1 MDPVFFM
8 FQRILLSMLGLQMI
22 CQCLL
27 AGQGKTTH
35 WTQAFVAF
43 PLMNSLNV
51 MVHPFLAFVGFK
63 TIFIWAAFLHN
74 R

>member
-1 MDPVFFM
+1 MDPFFLM

-27 AGQGKTTH
+27 AGQGKTTY
-35 WTQAFVAF
+35 WTQALVTF
-43 PLMNSLNV
+43 PFMNSLNV
-51 MVHPFLAFVGFK
+51 IVHPFLAFVGFK
-63 TIFIWAAFLHN
+63 AIFIWAAFLQN